1 MNDDILGTKKTVKFQ
16 CTAKPPVYK
25 DFKETNPS
33 VFITEV
39 SVFIEEG
46 ILWVKF
52 GILVTEWIVRN

>member
-33 VFITEV
+33 CLPSCLHYR
-39 SVFIEEG
+39 SVRIIEEG
-46 ILWVKF
+46 IL
-52 GILVTEWIVRN
+52 

>member
-39 SVFIEEG
+39 SV
-46 ILWVKF
+46 L
-52 GILVTEWIVRN
+52 

>member
-1 MNDDILGTKKTVKFQ
+1 MNGDILGTKGTVKFH

-39 SVFIEEG
+39 SVFERKGVYEV
-46 ILWVKF
+46 WHAWHRV
-52 GILVTEWIVRN
+52 NCP